1 MRLPAHKT
9 ALGKVLLASLPGDRL
24 AELYPE
30 DQLPGGARA
39 SIVNRR
45 ALFKSLK
52 QIARDGYAI
61 SVGEIE
67 SDVAAVAAP
76 ILTPSGHVTAAMS
89 VAVPVSRFSEQF
101 TERAMARLAAAVAKV
116 SEQL

>member
-1 MRLPAHKT
+1 
-9 ALGKVLLASLPGDRL
+9 
-24 AELYPE
+24 
-30 DQLPGGARA
+30 
-39 SIVNRR
+39 
-45 ALFKSLK
+45 LK

-76 ILTPSGHVTAAMS
+76 IQTPSGHVTAAMS
-89 VAVPVSRFSEQF
+89 VAVPVSRFSDQF
-101 TERAMARLAAAVAKV
+101 AERAVPRLAAAVAEV